1 MTRKKLVI
9 VGFSEKSRDFA
20 PYDDPEWEIWGC
32 NHVYRFVPRVD
43 VLFEIHRLG
52 ELEAK
57 YGPEKWAAYS
67 EYLRTTDATVWMMDE
82 RADFPKV
89 KRLPIET
96 LEAEFAYQLEHVE
109 YEGFDVGKRKVT
121 ERKLTDFA
129 QFKSTLSY
137 MLCMALMEKRF
148 EEIAVYGVDMV
159 ADSEY
164 WFQRNNLSFYMGWAR
179 GAGVKLRI
187 PENSA
192 LLREGGFIRYGYESG
207 TAEKYKDVIAERGR
221 RVKDLDAAL
230 VAMDNE
236 NEVMVAEMRRIEGKL
251 AVVKA
256 LAVDESFNGHRER
269 FTEEAR
275 LIETDY
281 RALCERQRV
290 HFLRMHDFQGRRNE
304 SFEIMEKLGYHNR
317 GEMPEGRA

>member
-1 MTRKKLVI
+1 MTRKKLAI
-9 VGFSEKSRDFA
+9 VGFSERSRDFA

-43 VLFEIHRLG
+43 VLFEIHRIG
-52 ELEAK
+52 DLETR
-57 YGPEKWAAYS
+57 YGPEKWAVYS
-67 EYLRTTDATVWMMDE
+67 EYLRTTEATVWMMDE
-82 RADFPKV
+82 RAEFPKV
-89 KRLPIET
+89 KRLPIEA

-109 YEGFDVGKRKVT
+109 YEGFAVGKRKVT
-121 ERKLTDFA
+121 ERRTSDFA

-148 EEIAVYGVDMV
+148 EEIAVYGVDMTV
-159 ADSEY
+159 DSEY

-207 TAEKYKDVIAERGR
+207 TAEKYKDLIAERGK
-221 RVKDLDAAL
+221 RVKEHDAAL

-236 NEVMVAEMRRIEGKL
+236 NEVMVAEMRRLEGKL

-256 LAVDESFNGHRER
+256 LAADNSFNGHQER
-269 FTEEAR
+269 FVGEAK
-275 LIETDY
+275 LLEAEY
-281 RALCERQRV
+281 AALRERQRV
-290 HFLRMHDFQGRRNE
+290 HFLKMYDRQGRRNE
-304 SFEIMEKLGYHNR
+304 SFELMKQLGFHNR